1 MSHPQLNRV
10 LQECPESPYFN
21 RDDFSTGE
29 APARNL
35 VLAFVEMVHF
45 GNLEPLPESSPS
57 EEYSAASIMS
67 EKKLQAL
74 IVVEQ
79 AAAQA
84 ISSNG
89 KLPGPV
95 NMSQI

>member
-1 MSHPQLNRV
+1 MSHLQLNRV

-29 APARNL
+29 TQARNL
-35 VLAFVEMVHF
+35 VLAFVERVHF

-57 EEYSAASIMS
+57 EEYSAASVMS
-67 EKKLQAL
+67 VEKDMQVQ

-79 AAAQA
+79 AAD
-84 ISSNG
+84 
-89 KLPGPV
+89 
-95 NMSQI
+95 